1 MEMIRVSEYL
11 EYLSEDVIVRLITDE
26 GDILFAGVKDDITH
40 KLEDRMNVAPG
51 SIRIEDGCLVIQTV
65 LLED

>member
-1 MEMIRVSEYL
+1 METIRLSEFL
-11 EYLSEDVIVRLITDE
+11 EYLSEDVTVRLITE
-26 GDILFAGVKDDITH
+26 KGDVLFNGGKGNITQ

-65 LLED
+65 LSED

>member
-51 SIRIEDGCLVIQTV
+51 SVSIEAGCLLIETIIS
-65 LLED
+65 ED

>member
-11 EYLSEDVIVRLITDE
+11 EYLSEDVIVRLITNE
-26 GDILFAGVKDDITH
+26 GDILFAGVKDDITQ

-51 SIRIEDGCLVIQTV
+51 SVRIEAGCLLIETIIS
-65 LLED
+65 ED